1 MTVEKGTNL
10 SRRRVVVLSPDAA
23 AFAPAGR
30 HSDSASAG
38 EAAGA
43 GLEFIRVG
51 SAYEAAAELVAAA
64 HAPPNGPVLALV
76 VDLRLLSHRHLRLL
90 QIARQGG
97 AEVLAVG
104 GIPPGLTAEDL
115 SGVRL
120 LARAELPAML
130 RKLAQPPAERRSSPS
145 PPPSAAD
152 EGRYVSDAPVPEAD
166 EPEAAPPVEPAQAE
180 PAAPLPGDSPPRA
193 ARADPRIILTKE
205 ELAALLE
212 DEP

>member
-23 AFAPAGR
+23 AFAPAG
-30 HSDSASAG
+30 

-64 HAPPNGPVLALV
+64 PAPPNGPVLALV

-130 RKLAQPPAERRSSPS
+130 AKLAQPPAERRSSSS
-145 PPPSAAD
+145 PPPAA
-152 EGRYVSDAPVPEAD
+152 GQYVSDAPVPEAD
-166 EPEAAPPVEPAQAE
+166 EPEAATPVEPAQAE
-180 PAAPLPGDSPPRA
+180 PAAPLPGNSPPRA